1 MSDERIY
8 PSYRHMQADIVGV
21 YEIAAN
27 LGVSRA
33 TVNRWIERRD
43 STSCPE
49 PIVRL
54 KTGHIYSLNEWKGW
68 YAVWKVTR
76 GVQSWWTGGGTTY
89 SSSG

>member
-8 PSYRHMQADIVGV
+8 PTYRDMQADIVGI

-33 TVNRWIERRD
+33 TINRWIERRD
-43 STSCPE
+43 STMCPE

-54 KTGHIYSLNEWKGW
+54 KTGHIYSLNAWKGW
-68 YAVWKVTR
+68 YAVWRVTR
-76 GVQSWWTGGGTTY
+76 GHETWWH
-89 SSSG
+89 SKLS